1 METIKKQYYGIKY
14 PFTNEGYQKF
24 FLDANETL
32 KDKVRSQLMHVIFTP
47 KGQKIR
53 DPEFGTDLI
62 RFIFDPSEEMTWEGV
77 KNEISDSVQ
86 RFCTNVNIADIQVAR
101 SEEDPMEIYVR
112 VDYKVI
118 DGNKVISDAIGVR
131 I

>member
-1 METIKKQYYGIKY
+1 METNKRQYYGIKY
-14 PFTNEGYQKF
+14 PFTNDGYQKF
-24 FLDANETL
+24 FLDANDTL

-77 KNEISDSVQ
+77 KAEISDSVQ
-86 RFCTNVNIADIQVAR
+86 RFCTNVKLSDIQVAR
-101 SEEDPMEIYVR
+101 SDEDPMGIYVR
-112 VDYKVI
+112 VDYSVV
-118 DGNKVISDAIGVR
+118 DGNKLISDAIGVR